1 MNKQVREMIEARG
14 MKESDLPPLVYL
26 VEEGSEDFEEAMK
39 TQTLNDVTTLQTYIM
54 DNISPEDRAK
64 LKNPSFFYDVTFEKP
79 GGIPMPIIVE
89 YTYSDGS
96 TKRETFPAQI
106 WRKNDKEVRKVVA
119 SQMEIIK
126 IMVDPDEETADIDT
140 DNNAW
145 PKRKKLGEF
154 KDFKNK
160 VKN

>member
-1 MNKQVREMIEARG
+1 
-14 MKESDLPPLVYL
+14 
-26 VEEGSEDFEEAMK
+26 
-39 TQTLNDVTTLQTYIM
+39 M
-54 DNISPEDRAK
+54 DNVSPEDRAK
-64 LKNPSFFYDVTFEKP
+64 MKSPKYFYQVTYDKP

-106 WRKNDKEVRKVVA
+106 WRKNDAEVSKVIA
-119 SQMEIIK
+119 SEMEITK
-126 IMVDPDEETADIDT
+126 IIVDPDEETADIDT
-140 DNNAW
+140 ANNSW

-154 KDFKNK
+154 DAFKEK

>member
-1 MNKQVREMIEARG
+1 
-14 MKESDLPPLVYL
+14 
-26 VEEGSEDFEEAMK
+26 MK
-39 TQTLNDVTTLQTYIM
+39 TQTLNDVTTLQSYIM

-64 LKNPSFFYDVTFEKP
+64 LKSPSFFYDVTFEKP

-119 SQMEIIK
+119 SQMEIVK
-126 IMVDPDEETADIDT
+126 
-140 DNNAW
+140 DNG
-145 PKRKKLGEF
+145 RSR
-154 KDFKNK
+154 
-160 VKN
+160 